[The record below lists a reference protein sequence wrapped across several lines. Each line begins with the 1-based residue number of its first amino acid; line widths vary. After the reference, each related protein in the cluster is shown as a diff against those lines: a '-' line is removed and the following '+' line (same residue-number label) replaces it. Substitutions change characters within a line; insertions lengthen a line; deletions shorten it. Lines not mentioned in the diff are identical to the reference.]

1 MFLSLN
7 WLKTYVNLPKGLTVK
22 QLAHDLTMSTVEV
35 EGVENQAEKFENIVI
50 GKIVEIKAHPNADK
64 LKIVMLDIGKKD
76 LVRVVCGGTNLTV
89 NMLVAVA
96 LPGAKV
102 RWHGEGNLV
111 ELQATEIRGEKSFGM
126 ICSAN
131 EIGLE
136 KILPCGEK
144 EIVDLS
150 GFYPL
155 LTKEGR
161 LDGVGRGGLKPGQ
174 NLAEALGLDDTIVEL
189 DNKSITHRSDLWNHY
204 GVARE
209 LAVIYKTNL
218 KPLVLSQAKQNNN
231 KKIKISIE
239 DKKSC
244 DRYMGCVIKNIKIAP
259 SPDWL
264 VKSLEAVGLRSI
276 NNIVDI
282 TNYVML
288 DVGEPM
294 HAFDM
299 TKLNQ
304 PQIIIR
310 KAQKNEKILALDGV
324 ERKLDESMLV
334 IADNKNPIAIAGVM
348 GGSESAVDEKTTTII
363 LEAAHF
369 DAVTVRRATQ
379 KLDLRTDASN
389 RFEKSL
395 DPCLV
400 ETGMQRA
407 LTLIKAVIPN
417 TEVESLVDVNY
428 VKKEKITITAEHA
441 YLEKK
446 IGQKFESQEIV
457 KILERLGFVVSKKTK
472 SKEIVYTLEVPTW
485 RSNGDIKYPEDI
497 VEEVARIYGYD
508 NLPAQTQT
516 IAMHK
521 AVWQPAKELERQIK
535 VFLANNAGM
544 QEVFCYPWADTKTL
558 NALGFYGKI
567 RKTESAGAGDSSC
580 LETSLIPNLLKAT
593 EDNLRY
599 FSEFKIFEVAK
610 IFPASGSEK
619 KMLACAIATEKNKDA
634 FLIIKGILESLL
646 KDLRIKIYDLKNGE
660 TPTYISKEK
669 KLNIF
674 LKDKNSGWL
683 GMLEKNI
690 YQKFNFK
697 NREIC
702 LVEIDLEELIVSALV
717 APEKKY
723 AVLPQ
728 FPSVQRDLSF
738 ELEWSTKWENI
749 KDEILRLAPSAQDK
763 LIQTIEFLSEFDAGE
778 KKSIALRTVYQANRT
793 LKDEEVEVIQN
804 KIIKLMQEKFNG
816 KLRV

>member
-1 MFLSLN
+1 MYLSLN
-7 WLKTYVNLPKGLTVK
+7 WLKKYVTLPKGLTVK

-35 EGVENQAEKFENIVI
+35 EGVENQAEKFINIVV
-50 GKIVEIKAHPNADK
+50 GKIVEIKNHPHADK
-64 LKIVMLDIGKKD
+64 LKIAMLGIGKKD
-76 LVRVVCGGTNLTV
+76 LVHIVCGGTNLTV

-102 RWHGEGNLV
+102 RWHGEGDLI

-126 ICSAN
+126 LCSAN

-136 KILPCGEK
+136 KMLPCGEK

-150 GFYPL
+150 AL
-155 LTKEGR
+155 KNI
-161 LDGVGRGGLKPGQ
+161 KPGQ
-174 NLAEALGLDDTIVEL
+174 NMAEALGLDDTIIEL
-189 DNKSITHRSDLWNHY
+189 DNKSITHRPDLWNHY

-209 LAVIYKTNL
+209 LAVIYKTSL
-218 KPLVLSQAKQNNN
+218 QPLALNQIKQNNN

-259 SPDWL
+259 SPEWL

-310 KAQKNEKILALDGV
+310 QAQKNEKILTLDGV
-324 ERKLDESMLV
+324 ERKLDESVLV
-334 IADNKNPIAIAGVM
+334 IADTKKPIAIAGVM
-348 GGSESAVDEKTTTII
+348 GGSESAVDEKTTAII

-369 DAVTVRRATQ
+369 DAVTVRRVTQ
-379 KLDLRTDASN
+379 KLGLRTDASN

-395 DPCLV
+395 DPHLA
-400 ETGMQRA
+400 EIGMQRA
-407 LTLIKAVIPN
+407 LALIKTVIP
-417 TEVESLVDVNY
+417 TAEIEALVDVNY
-428 VKKEKITITAEHA
+428 VKKEKIIITTEHA

-457 KILERLGFVVSKKTK
+457 KILECLGFMVSKKIK
-472 SKEIVYTLEVPTW
+472 SKETIYTLEVPTW
-485 RSNGDIKYPEDI
+485 RSTGDIKYPEDI
-497 VEEVARIYGYD
+497 VEEIARIYGYD
-508 NLPAQTQT
+508 NLPAQIQT

-521 AVWQPAKELERQIK
+521 AVWQPDKEMERQVK
-535 VFLANNAGM
+535 FFLANNAGM

-558 NALGFYGKI
+558 NALGFHGKI
-567 RKTESAGAGDSSC
+567 RETESAGTGDSSC
-580 LETSLIPNLLKAT
+580 LESSLIPNLLKAT

-599 FSEFKIFEVAK
+599 FGEFKIFEVAK
-610 IFPASGSEK
+610 VFPANDGEK
-619 KMLACAIATEKNKDA
+619 KMLACAVVTEKNSDA
-634 FLIIKGILESLL
+634 FLVTKGILASLL
-646 KDLRIKIYDLKNGE
+646 KDLGLENYAFKNADILA
-660 TPTYISKEK
+660 YANKEK
-669 KLNIF
+669 SLHVF
-674 LKDKNSGWL
+674 LKEKNVGWL
-683 GMLEKNI
+683 GMLEKSI

-697 NREIC
+697 NREVC
-702 LVEIDLEELIVSALV
+702 LVEIDLEELIAAGLL

-723 AVLPQ
+723 VPLSQ
-728 FPSVQRDLSF
+728 FPEVVRDLAF
-738 ELEWSTKWENI
+738 ELDWQVKWENI
-749 KDEILRLAPSAQDK
+749 KNEIFASPLAQDK
-763 LIQTIEFLSEFDAGE
+763 LIQTIEFLSEFDVGE
-778 KKSIALRTVYQANRT
+778 KKSIALRVVYQANRT
-793 LKDEEVEVIQN
+793 LKDEEVEVVQN
-804 KIIKLMQEKFNG
+804 KIIKLIQEKFNG
-816 KLRV
+816 KLR